1 MLDYNKFSVLL
12 SIYSKESSKNFKR
25 AMESIYDEQELK
37 PNEIVLVEDGP
48 LTEELYFEIEN
59 QKKKLGEVLK
69 IVKLK
74 ENRGLGVALEK
85 GILECRNEL
94 VARMDTDD
102 ISMPTRFKE
111 QIEYLKKNKDID
123 VLGTYMS
130 EFVGDEKNIICIK
143 DAPLSNFGEYIK
155 YRDPLN
161 HPTVIFKKSK
171 VIKAGNY
178 QEILLDED
186 SPLWRRMIVN
196 GAKFAN
202 LPKSLLYFRITDE
215 TYRRRGGWK
224 YIKAEYLLQKES
236 LKLGIINKKEF
247 IINIVLKS
255 IIRLLPNYIRKIVY
269 LKILRRKKSFNIIYY

>member
-1 MLDYNKFSVLL
+1 
-12 SIYSKESSKNFKR
+12 
-25 AMESIYDEQELK
+25 
-37 PNEIVLVEDGP
+37 
-48 LTEELYFEIEN
+48 
-59 QKKKLGEVLK
+59 
-69 IVKLK
+69 
-74 ENRGLGVALEK
+74 
-85 GILECRNEL
+85 
-94 VARMDTDD
+94 MDTDD

-130 EFVGDEKNIICIK
+130 EFIGDEKNIICIK
-143 DAPLSNFGEYIK
+143 DAPLSNFEEYIK

-171 VIKAGNY
+171 VIEAGNY
-178 QEILLDED
+178 QEILLNED
-186 SPLWRRMIVN
+186 SLLWRRMIVN

-236 LKLGIINKKEF
+236 LKLGIITNQEF
-247 IINIVLKS
+247 VFNIIMKTS
-255 IIRLLPNYIRKIVY
+255 IRLLPNYLRKLFY
-269 LKILRRKKSFNIIYY
+269 LKVLRKKEKEND

>member
-12 SIYSKESSKNFKR
+12 SIYSQESSKNFKR

-59 QKKKLGEVLK
+59 QKKKLGKILK
-69 IVKLK
+69 IIKLK
-74 ENRGLGVALEK
+74 ENKGLGVALEK

-111 QIEYLKKNKDID
+111 QIEYLKKNKNID

-130 EFVGDEKNIICIK
+130 EFIGNEKNIICIK
-143 DAPLSNFGEYIK
+143 DAPLDKFREYIK

-161 HPTVIFKKSK
+161 HPTVILKKSK
-171 VIKAGNY
+171 VIEAGNY
-178 QEILLDED
+178 QEILLNED
-186 SPLWRRMIVN
+186 SYLWRRMIVK
-196 GAKFAN
+196 GAQFAN
-202 LPKSLLYFRITDE
+202 LPKSLLYFRVTDE
-215 TYRRRGGWK
+215 TYKRRGGWK

-236 LKLGIINKKEF
+236 LKLGIINKLEF
-247 IINIVLKS
+247 ILNILLKS
-255 IIRLLPNYIRKIVY
+255 SIRILPNQLRKIFY
-269 LKILRRKKSFNIIYY
+269 LKLLRKGK